1 MCSMR
6 RRADAHPVIFLC
18 VSCRVVLL
26 SAISPLHPPFAAP
39 ATLYI
44 EDIQR
49 ALNFG
54 LLRQEDKPTHKTSIE
69 QIIFYLFG
77 CVCVCTS
84 ILDATAKRIPNL
96 M

>member
-54 LLRQEDKPTHKTSIE
+54 LLRQEDKNRHTKLLSSKLFSIC
-69 QIIFYLFG
+69 LG
-77 CVCVCTS
+77 VCVCAQVFWMR
-84 ILDATAKRIPNL
+84 LQKEYRI
-96 M
+96 